1 MIRIRDYLKSGFDL
15 LSSLQLTWGQRWTL
29 GFFLFNKHLLGKP
42 MIRSVEIMHTLHCNC
57 RCAFCS
63 NEKLSEETPVMPKE
77 DVLGVIDKLAKHGVT
92 AIIFL
97 GGESMTD
104 PHFIDYVR
112 YSRKKNIVPLLQT
125 NGTLLTK
132 ERIRDLAEA
141 GLFSVTITIHDTVP
155 EKHDAVV
162 NRPGSLEIILN
173 AVPLLQR
180 YNIKVVFKTL
190 YSKESVSSGA
200 FWRILQLAKEEG
212 ILLNV
217 NPMMPVGRGIDEENL
232 LTEEDRHH
240 YLQVTLSE
248 SVITTHTKT
257 EYDHQCPAGHL
268 YLGILPDGEIL
279 PCYFLPLS
287 VGNIRDTDIATAQRR
302 AADLGIFRK
311 GVDSCIVAMNEAFY
325 WEVIREIYSGRY
337 RLPIP
342 VHQNT
347 EVRTLITGFAE
358 RHLGG

>member
-1 MIRIRDYLKSGFDL
+1 MIRIGDYIKSGFEL
-15 LSSLQLTWGQRWTL
+15 FSSPQLTWGQRWTL
-29 GFFLFNKHLLGKP
+29 VSYLFRTRLLGKP
-42 MIRSVEIMHTLHCNC
+42 IIRSVEIMHTLRCNC

-63 NEKLSEETPVMPKE
+63 NENLSEGDPVMQKE
-77 DVLGVIDKLAKHGVT
+77 DVFGVIDKLAEHGVT

-104 PHFIDYVR
+104 PHFVDYVR
-112 YSRKKNIVPLLQT
+112 YTRKKNIVPLLQT

-132 ERIRDLAEA
+132 ERIKDLSEA
-141 GLFSVTITIHDTVP
+141 GLFSVTITIHDVIP
-155 EKHDAVV
+155 EEHDAVV
-162 NRPGSLEIILN
+162 NRSGSLETILN
-173 AVPLLQR
+173 ALPLLRQ

-190 YSKESVSSGA
+190 YSKDSVSSGA
-200 FWRILQLAKEEG
+200 FGRILQLAREEG
-212 ILLNV
+212 VLLNV
-217 NPMMPVGRGIDEENL
+217 NPMMPVGRGIGEENL
-232 LTEEDRHH
+232 LSDDDRHH
-240 YLQVTLSE
+240 YLQATLSD

-287 VGNIRDTDIATAQRR
+287 VGNIRNTDILTAQRR

-325 WEVIREIYSGRY
+325 REVILELYSGKY
-337 RLPIP
+337 ALPIRIQETP
-342 VHQNT
+342 SIKN
-347 EVRTLITGFAE
+347 LITGFTE
-358 RHLGG
+358 RHLKG